1 MTMLNVFEATPAQVN
16 FIKDLIEQKNVRH
29 TGRAMIILANITA
42 GKLDKAEASKV
53 IDELKALPKVDKA
66 AAYATGKSPIQ
77 ELLNE
82 VPKAKYAVPM
92 DEVDLALTEK
102 VNGDHIFVEIREYMN
117 NVYIRRLHGAPG
129 HFNRSRLSVADTQV
143 LVNIIKKSPLEYT
156 QKFGELYSC
165 CGKCGAELTDQVS
178 RDLKLG
184 PTCRKE
190 FGM

>member
-1 MTMLNVFEATPAQVN
+1 MLNVFEATPAQVS
-16 FIKDLIEQKNVRH
+16 FIKDLIELKNVGE
-29 TGRAMIILANITA
+29 TGRAKITLAKIAA
-42 GKLDKAEASKV
+42 GKLDKAEASRV
-53 IDELKALPKVDKA
+53 IDELKSMPNVDKTLLHA
-66 AAYATGKSPIQ
+66 MGKSPIQ
-77 ELLNE
+77 ELLRE

-92 DEVDLALTEK
+92 DEVDLALEEK
-102 VNGDHIFVEIREYMN
+102 VNGDIIFVEIREYMN

-129 HFNRSRLSVADTQV
+129 HFNRSRLSAKDTHV
-143 LVNIIKKSPLEYT
+143 IVNLIKKNPLEYT